1 MDFGGLLNRAWD
13 IVWGNKW
20 LIILGILIA
29 MTTGSSFNPNTS
41 FGGSRGATDGQYQY
55 DEYGYEY
62 DYNPERDGI
71 PPEEMERF
79 FTNVFPFLGL
89 AGALLIPLICVGMLV
104 GLALWVLGVTARGA
118 LINAVDLIDGGG
130 TSTLGDSMR
139 AAWAKVMRLVGIGLV
154 PAIPGV
160 AVFLAAAALSAT
172 FVGMQGFSGDAFE
185 QMFSPGLGITLVAV
199 LCVAGLLSFVL
210 GILRTFAERA
220 AMIEDRPVFESYSRG
235 WQILRSN
242 LGTALLMFIIQV
254 GISIVLGL
262 VLLGPTLCCIFWPI
276 VLVINGGITAYF
288 STLWTLVWREWTSR
302 GQRGEPVP
310 AV

>member
-1 MDFGGLLNRAWD
+1 MDFGRLLNRTWD

-29 MTTGSSFNPNTS
+29 LTTGNSFNPNTS
-41 FGGSRGATDGQYQY
+41 IGGGGTPDGQYQY
-55 DEYGYEY
+55 DEYEY
-62 DYNPERDGI
+62 DYDPGRDGFS
-71 PPEEMERF
+71 PEEMQRF
-79 FTNVFPFLGL
+79 FTEVFPFVGL
-89 AGALLIPLICVGMLV
+89 AGALLIPLICVGMLIGV
-104 GLALWVLGVTARGA
+104 ALWVLGVTARGA

-154 PAIPGV
+154 PAIPV
-160 AVFLAAAALSAT
+160 VVLFLAAAVLSAT
-172 FVGMQGFSGDAFE
+172 FMGLRGFNSMAWE
-185 QMFSPGLGITLVAV
+185 QMFSPGLTITLVAV

-210 GILRTFAERA
+210 GLLRTFAERA
-220 AMIEDRPVFESYSRG
+220 VMIEDQRVFEAYSRG
-235 WQILRSN
+235 WQVLRSN
-242 LGTALLMFIIQV
+242 LGAALLVFIIQV

-276 VLVINGGITAYF
+276 LLVINGGIVAYF
-288 STLWTLVWREWTSR
+288 STLWTLAWREWTSR
-302 GQRGEPVP
+302 GQSGEPAP